1 MTDKMKKQKLNPKQI
16 AGICITSVAAL
27 LLIFMVTGLVPAISG
42 ALIGCFGI
50 SAYGI
55 FLAALLL
62 GIFFILNKSVNVKPR
77 YIVNFAVMYFI
88 IILLVHAMTSS
99 SLVSGHS
106 FKEYLSAC
114 YFYRDNLVTMGGAF
128 GGIFIYP
135 LYSYIK
141 GWGTYIF
148 LTLALIATIV
158 IAMDFFFK
166 RAKGER
172 AAEKTSDSVEIEI
185 PTKEELAQRLA
196 FDSSETEKA
205 EFFSEPAVKAH
216 EPDSREL
223 ARKQLFGDLDLLREK
238 DTFSSVNEQTHHNR
252 FDTAPIAYGGAGQSA
267 PPKIIHDSD
276 ALPHRNDNNVFYA
289 ETVREEEKLSRQ
301 RKESLAKDLR
311 SLKSDGLGKNKAPII
326 NGDEVSRQI
335 REGVYGKDK
344 AESDFEA
351 QEPTL
356 EPAKSEAKE
365 EYVFMEVSADRFEPA
380 MPPKDETNDIRVVE
394 QKDKATEFDFISS
407 GKTETDEVF
416 DAADSELLKT
426 SERELVDSVK
436 ESSQEFSAVELNIEE
451 APLEP
456 EKAEEIERKDVKF
469 TEKPFVSNSKSKGFQ
484 IGIGIKDEKEEENEV
499 YVYAPYDKPPV
510 EILDDSPMKL
520 DVNEETNAQKSK
532 ALEDTLSSL
541 KIDAKVVNVIN
552 GPTVTRY
559 ELELAPGISVRKIKS
574 LDEDIAM
581 RLSSS
586 SGGVRLQTPIPGKNL
601 FGIEVPNSKGV
612 KVPIRVMIDSDEFWQ
627 AKGALTFVVGIDIAG
642 RKVMADLADM
652 PHLMIAGSTGSGKSI
667 CLNGIIVSLLYKYSP
682 EELRFILIDP
692 KKVEFTTYEGLPHL
706 LIDEIICENE
716 KALKALQWMVDEME
730 RRYVIFS
737 ETGVRDIASY
747 NAVVDPALTERLPR
761 IVLVIDELADFMM
774 YNKNEVEAKIKKLTA
789 KARAAG
795 IHLILAT
802 QRPSV
807 NVITGDIKSNIAT
820 RIALKLPTPTDS
832 STILAQGGA
841 EKLLG
846 KGDMLFMS
854 EASPEPVRL
863 QGSFISTEEVTEVVA
878 YLKEHNETH
887 YNDNAIKKI
896 THSKQGNGVD
906 GEDKET
912 DPYFYDALK
921 YCIEKNS
928 ASISML
934 QRRFNIGYNR
944 AGKIVEDMERKQ
956 FVSGY
961 DGMKSRQM
969 LITMEEFNNLF
980 GDD

>member
-16 AGICITSVAAL
+16 VGICITSVAAL
-27 LLIFMVTGLVPAISG
+27 LLIFMVTGLVPAVSG

-62 GIFFILNKSVNVKPR
+62 GIFFIMNRSVNVKPR
-77 YIVNFAVMYFI
+77 YIVNFAFMYFI

-99 SLVSGHS
+99 SLISERS
-106 FKEYLSAC
+106 YTEYLDAC
-114 YFYRDNLVTMGGAF
+114 FYYRDTMVTMGGAF

-148 LTLALIATIV
+148 LTLALIATIIV
-158 IAMDFFFK
+158 AMDFFFK
-166 RAKGER
+166 RAKGE
-172 AAEKTSDSVEIEI
+172 AAEKESGDTVEIEI

-196 FDSSETEKA
+196 FDSSESDKT
-205 EFFSEPAVKAH
+205 EFFGESVAKATRQ
-216 EPDSREL
+216 PDSREL

-238 DTFSSVNEQTHHNR
+238 EAFSSPSENSVQNR
-252 FDTAPIAYGGAGQSA
+252 FDTAHISYGNGAGQTA
-267 PPKIIHDSD
+267 PPKIIHDTD
-276 ALPHRNDNNVFYA
+276 ALPHRTDGNSYYS
-289 ETVREEEKLSRQ
+289 ETVREEEKLVRQ

-311 SLKSDGLGKNKAPII
+311 TLKSDGLGNNKAPII

-335 REGVYGKDK
+335 REGVYGKEK
-344 AESDFEA
+344 TEIPAETVES
-351 QEPTL
+351 
-356 EPAKSEAKE
+356 PAE
-365 EYVFMEVSADRFEPA
+365 EFAPETEHVFMEVSAERYDA
-380 MPPKDETNDIRVVE
+380 SVPPKDEINDIRVVE
-394 QKDKATEFDFISS
+394 QKEKDFILAD
-407 GKTETDEVF
+407 ETHDTKEK
-416 DAADSELLKT
+416 SEL
-426 SERELVDSVK
+426 SEK
-436 ESSQEFSAVELNIEE
+436 ETECFISEQPKFDDDKDEAPIEFSSLELNIEE
-451 APLEP
+451 TPSEP
-456 EKAEEIERKDVKF
+456 KAIEVEKKDIRF
-469 TEKPFVSNSKSKGFQ
+469 TEKPFVSGSKSKGVQ
-484 IGIGIKDEKEEENEV
+484 IGIGIKEEKEEHTV
-499 YVYAPYDKPPV
+499 HIYQPYDKPPV

-520 DVNEETNAQKSK
+520 DVNAETNAQKSK

-747 NAVVDPALTERLPR
+747 NAVVDPNLTERLPR

-863 QGSFISTEEVTEVVA
+863 QGSFISTEEVTEVVS

-896 THSKQGNGVD
+896 THSKQGTGGE

-969 LITMEEFNNLF
+969 LITMEEYNNLF

>member
-1 MTDKMKKQKLNPKQI
+1 
-16 AGICITSVAAL
+16 
-27 LLIFMVTGLVPAISG
+27 
-42 ALIGCFGI
+42 
-50 SAYGI
+50 
-55 FLAALLL
+55 
-62 GIFFILNKSVNVKPR
+62 
-77 YIVNFAVMYFI
+77 
-88 IILLVHAMTSS
+88 
-99 SLVSGHS
+99 
-106 FKEYLSAC
+106 
-114 YFYRDNLVTMGGAF
+114 
-128 GGIFIYP
+128 
-135 LYSYIK
+135 
-141 GWGTYIF
+141 
-148 LTLALIATIV
+148 
-158 IAMDFFFK
+158 
-166 RAKGER
+166 
-172 AAEKTSDSVEIEI
+172 
-185 PTKEELAQRLA
+185 
-196 FDSSETEKA
+196 
-205 EFFSEPAVKAH
+205 
-216 EPDSREL
+216 
-223 ARKQLFGDLDLLREK
+223 
-238 DTFSSVNEQTHHNR
+238 
-252 FDTAPIAYGGAGQSA
+252 
-267 PPKIIHDSD
+267 
-276 ALPHRNDNNVFYA
+276 
-289 ETVREEEKLSRQ
+289 
-301 RKESLAKDLR
+301 
-311 SLKSDGLGKNKAPII
+311 
-326 NGDEVSRQI
+326 
-335 REGVYGKDK
+335 
-344 AESDFEA
+344 
-351 QEPTL
+351 
-356 EPAKSEAKE
+356 
-365 EYVFMEVSADRFEPA
+365 
-380 MPPKDETNDIRVVE
+380 
-394 QKDKATEFDFISS
+394 
-407 GKTETDEVF
+407 
-416 DAADSELLKT
+416 
-426 SERELVDSVK
+426 
-436 ESSQEFSAVELNIEE
+436 
-451 APLEP
+451 
-456 EKAEEIERKDVKF
+456 
-469 TEKPFVSNSKSKGFQ
+469 
-484 IGIGIKDEKEEENEV
+484 
-499 YVYAPYDKPPV
+499 
-510 EILDDSPMKL
+510 MKL
-520 DVNEETNAQKSK
+520 DVNAETNAQKSK

-706 LIDEIICENE
+706 LVDEIICENE

-747 NAVVDPALTERLPR
+747 NAVVDPNLTERLPR

-863 QGSFISTEEVTEVVA
+863 QGSFISTEEVTEVVS

-896 THSKQGNGVD
+896 THSKQGAGGE

-969 LITMEEFNNLF
+969 LITMEEYNNLF

>member
-1 MTDKMKKQKLNPKQI
+1 
-16 AGICITSVAAL
+16 
-27 LLIFMVTGLVPAISG
+27 
-42 ALIGCFGI
+42 
-50 SAYGI
+50 
-55 FLAALLL
+55 
-62 GIFFILNKSVNVKPR
+62 
-77 YIVNFAVMYFI
+77 
-88 IILLVHAMTSS
+88 
-99 SLVSGHS
+99 
-106 FKEYLSAC
+106 
-114 YFYRDNLVTMGGAF
+114 
-128 GGIFIYP
+128 
-135 LYSYIK
+135 
-141 GWGTYIF
+141 
-148 LTLALIATIV
+148 
-158 IAMDFFFK
+158 
-166 RAKGER
+166 
-172 AAEKTSDSVEIEI
+172 
-185 PTKEELAQRLA
+185 
-196 FDSSETEKA
+196 
-205 EFFSEPAVKAH
+205 
-216 EPDSREL
+216 
-223 ARKQLFGDLDLLREK
+223 
-238 DTFSSVNEQTHHNR
+238 
-252 FDTAPIAYGGAGQSA
+252 
-267 PPKIIHDSD
+267 
-276 ALPHRNDNNVFYA
+276 
-289 ETVREEEKLSRQ
+289 
-301 RKESLAKDLR
+301 
-311 SLKSDGLGKNKAPII
+311 
-326 NGDEVSRQI
+326 
-335 REGVYGKDK
+335 
-344 AESDFEA
+344 
-351 QEPTL
+351 
-356 EPAKSEAKE
+356 
-365 EYVFMEVSADRFEPA
+365 MEVSAERYDA
-380 MPPKDETNDIRVVE
+380 SVPPKDEINDIRVVE
-394 QKDKATEFDFISS
+394 QKEKDFILAD
-407 GKTETDEVF
+407 ETHDSKEK
-416 DAADSELLKT
+416 SEL
-426 SERELVDSVK
+426 SEK
-436 ESSQEFSAVELNIEE
+436 ETESFISEQPKFDDDKDEAPIEFSSLELNIEE
-451 APLEP
+451 TPSEP
-456 EKAEEIERKDVKF
+456 KAIEVEKKDIRF
-469 TEKPFVSNSKSKGFQ
+469 TEKPFVSGSKSKGVQ
-484 IGIGIKDEKEEENEV
+484 IGIGIKEEKEEHTV
-499 YVYAPYDKPPV
+499 HIYQPYDKPPV

-520 DVNEETNAQKSK
+520 DVNAETNAQKSK

-747 NAVVDPALTERLPR
+747 NAVVDPNLTERLPR

-863 QGSFISTEEVTEVVA
+863 QGSFISTEEVTEVVS

-896 THSKQGNGVD
+896 THSKQGAGGE

-969 LITMEEFNNLF
+969 LITMEEYNNLF

>member
-1 MTDKMKKQKLNPKQI
+1 M
-16 AGICITSVAAL
+16 
-27 LLIFMVTGLVPAISG
+27 
-42 ALIGCFGI
+42 
-50 SAYGI
+50 
-55 FLAALLL
+55 
-62 GIFFILNKSVNVKPR
+62 
-77 YIVNFAVMYFI
+77 
-88 IILLVHAMTSS
+88 
-99 SLVSGHS
+99 
-106 FKEYLSAC
+106 
-114 YFYRDNLVTMGGAF
+114 
-128 GGIFIYP
+128 
-135 LYSYIK
+135 
-141 GWGTYIF
+141 
-148 LTLALIATIV
+148 
-158 IAMDFFFK
+158 
-166 RAKGER
+166 
-172 AAEKTSDSVEIEI
+172 
-185 PTKEELAQRLA
+185 
-196 FDSSETEKA
+196 
-205 EFFSEPAVKAH
+205 
-216 EPDSREL
+216 
-223 ARKQLFGDLDLLREK
+223 
-238 DTFSSVNEQTHHNR
+238 
-252 FDTAPIAYGGAGQSA
+252 
-267 PPKIIHDSD
+267 
-276 ALPHRNDNNVFYA
+276 
-289 ETVREEEKLSRQ
+289 REEDKLIRQ

-311 SLKSDGLGKNKAPII
+311 TLKSDGLGNNKAPII

-335 REGVYGKDK
+335 REGVYGKEK
-344 AESDFEA
+344 TEIPTETVESPAEEFAPET
-351 QEPTL
+351 EH
-356 EPAKSEAKE
+356 
-365 EYVFMEVSADRFEPA
+365 VFMEVSAERYDA
-380 MPPKDETNDIRVVE
+380 SVPPKDEINDIRVVE
-394 QKDKATEFDFISS
+394 QKEKDFILAD
-407 GKTETDEVF
+407 ETHDTKEK
-416 DAADSELLKT
+416 SEL
-426 SERELVDSVK
+426 SEK
-436 ESSQEFSAVELNIEE
+436 ETESFISEQPKFDDDKDEAPIEFSSLELNIEE
-451 APLEP
+451 TPSEP
-456 EKAEEIERKDVKF
+456 KAIEVEKKDIRF
-469 TEKPFVSNSKSKGFQ
+469 TEKPFVSGSKSKGVQ
-484 IGIGIKDEKEEENEV
+484 IGIGIKEEKEEHTV
-499 YVYAPYDKPPV
+499 HIYQPYDKPPV

-520 DVNEETNAQKSK
+520 DVNAETNAQKSK

-747 NAVVDPALTERLPR
+747 NAVVDPNLTERLPR

-863 QGSFISTEEVTEVVA
+863 QGSFISTEEVTEVVS

-896 THSKQGNGVD
+896 THSKQGTGGE

-969 LITMEEFNNLF
+969 LITMEEYNNLF

>member
-1 MTDKMKKQKLNPKQI
+1 M
-16 AGICITSVAAL
+16 
-27 LLIFMVTGLVPAISG
+27 
-42 ALIGCFGI
+42 
-50 SAYGI
+50 
-55 FLAALLL
+55 
-62 GIFFILNKSVNVKPR
+62 
-77 YIVNFAVMYFI
+77 
-88 IILLVHAMTSS
+88 
-99 SLVSGHS
+99 
-106 FKEYLSAC
+106 
-114 YFYRDNLVTMGGAF
+114 
-128 GGIFIYP
+128 
-135 LYSYIK
+135 
-141 GWGTYIF
+141 
-148 LTLALIATIV
+148 
-158 IAMDFFFK
+158 
-166 RAKGER
+166 
-172 AAEKTSDSVEIEI
+172 
-185 PTKEELAQRLA
+185 
-196 FDSSETEKA
+196 
-205 EFFSEPAVKAH
+205 
-216 EPDSREL
+216 
-223 ARKQLFGDLDLLREK
+223 
-238 DTFSSVNEQTHHNR
+238 
-252 FDTAPIAYGGAGQSA
+252 
-267 PPKIIHDSD
+267 
-276 ALPHRNDNNVFYA
+276 
-289 ETVREEEKLSRQ
+289 REEDKLVRQ

-311 SLKSDGLGKNKAPII
+311 TLKSDGLGNNKAPII

-335 REGVYGKDK
+335 REGVYGKEK
-344 AESDFEA
+344 TEIPAETVES
-351 QEPTL
+351 
-356 EPAKSEAKE
+356 PAE
-365 EYVFMEVSADRFEPA
+365 EFAPETEHVFMEVSAERYDA
-380 MPPKDETNDIRVVE
+380 SVPPKDEINDIRVVE
-394 QKDKATEFDFISS
+394 QKEKDFILAD
-407 GKTETDEVF
+407 ETHDTKEK
-416 DAADSELLKT
+416 SEL
-426 SERELVDSVK
+426 SEK
-436 ESSQEFSAVELNIEE
+436 ETEPFISEQPKFDDDKDEAPIEFSSLELNIEE
-451 APLEP
+451 TPSEP
-456 EKAEEIERKDVKF
+456 KAIEVEKKDIKF
-469 TEKPFVSNSKSKGFQ
+469 TEKPFVSGSKSKGVQ
-484 IGIGIKDEKEEENEV
+484 IGIGIKEEKEEHAV
-499 YVYAPYDKPPV
+499 HIYQPYDKPPV

-520 DVNEETNAQKSK
+520 DVNAETNAQKSK

-747 NAVVDPALTERLPR
+747 NAVVDPNLTERLPR

-863 QGSFISTEEVTEVVA
+863 QGSFISTEEVTEVVS

-896 THSKQGNGVD
+896 THSKQGAGGE

-969 LITMEEFNNLF
+969 LITMEEYNNLF

>member
-1 MTDKMKKQKLNPKQI
+1 
-16 AGICITSVAAL
+16 
-27 LLIFMVTGLVPAISG
+27 
-42 ALIGCFGI
+42 
-50 SAYGI
+50 
-55 FLAALLL
+55 
-62 GIFFILNKSVNVKPR
+62 
-77 YIVNFAVMYFI
+77 
-88 IILLVHAMTSS
+88 
-99 SLVSGHS
+99 
-106 FKEYLSAC
+106 
-114 YFYRDNLVTMGGAF
+114 
-128 GGIFIYP
+128 
-135 LYSYIK
+135 
-141 GWGTYIF
+141 
-148 LTLALIATIV
+148 
-158 IAMDFFFK
+158 
-166 RAKGER
+166 
-172 AAEKTSDSVEIEI
+172 
-185 PTKEELAQRLA
+185 
-196 FDSSETEKA
+196 
-205 EFFSEPAVKAH
+205 
-216 EPDSREL
+216 
-223 ARKQLFGDLDLLREK
+223 
-238 DTFSSVNEQTHHNR
+238 
-252 FDTAPIAYGGAGQSA
+252 
-267 PPKIIHDSD
+267 
-276 ALPHRNDNNVFYA
+276 
-289 ETVREEEKLSRQ
+289 
-301 RKESLAKDLR
+301 
-311 SLKSDGLGKNKAPII
+311 
-326 NGDEVSRQI
+326 
-335 REGVYGKDK
+335 
-344 AESDFEA
+344 
-351 QEPTL
+351 
-356 EPAKSEAKE
+356 
-365 EYVFMEVSADRFEPA
+365 MEVSAERYDA
-380 MPPKDETNDIRVVE
+380 SVPPKDEINDIRVVE
-394 QKDKATEFDFISS
+394 QKEKDFILAD
-407 GKTETDEVF
+407 ETHDSKEK
-416 DAADSELLKT
+416 SEL
-426 SERELVDSVK
+426 SEK
-436 ESSQEFSAVELNIEE
+436 EAEPFISEQPKFDDDKDEAPIEFSSLELNIEE
-451 APLEP
+451 TPSEP
-456 EKAEEIERKDVKF
+456 KAIEVEKKDIRF
-469 TEKPFVSNSKSKGFQ
+469 TEKPFVSGSKSKGVQ
-484 IGIGIKDEKEEENEV
+484 IGIGIKEEKEEHTV
-499 YVYAPYDKPPV
+499 HIYQPYDKPPV

-520 DVNEETNAQKSK
+520 DVNAETNAQKSK

-747 NAVVDPALTERLPR
+747 NAVVDPNLTERLPR

-863 QGSFISTEEVTEVVA
+863 QGSFISTEEVTEFVS

-896 THSKQGNGVD
+896 THSKQGAG
-906 GEDKET
+906 GEGGQGDR
-912 DPYFYDALK
+912 PVFLRR
-921 YCIEKNS
+921 IEILHRKKQRVHFH
-928 ASISML
+928 AAKKIQHRL
-934 QRRFNIGYNR
+934 QPSGENCRGYGTQTICQRIRRNEIPPNADYYGR
-944 AGKIVEDMERKQ
+944 IQQ
-956 FVSGY
+956 FVW
-961 DGMKSRQM
+961 
-969 LITMEEFNNLF
+969 
-980 GDD
+980 

>member
-1 MTDKMKKQKLNPKQI
+1 MRT
-16 AGICITSVAAL
+16 
-27 LLIFMVTGLVPAISG
+27 
-42 ALIGCFGI
+42 
-50 SAYGI
+50 
-55 FLAALLL
+55 
-62 GIFFILNKSVNVKPR
+62 
-77 YIVNFAVMYFI
+77 
-88 IILLVHAMTSS
+88 
-99 SLVSGHS
+99 
-106 FKEYLSAC
+106 
-114 YFYRDNLVTMGGAF
+114 
-128 GGIFIYP
+128 
-135 LYSYIK
+135 
-141 GWGTYIF
+141 
-148 LTLALIATIV
+148 
-158 IAMDFFFK
+158 
-166 RAKGER
+166 
-172 AAEKTSDSVEIEI
+172 
-185 PTKEELAQRLA
+185 
-196 FDSSETEKA
+196 
-205 EFFSEPAVKAH
+205 
-216 EPDSREL
+216 
-223 ARKQLFGDLDLLREK
+223 
-238 DTFSSVNEQTHHNR
+238 
-252 FDTAPIAYGGAGQSA
+252 
-267 PPKIIHDSD
+267 
-276 ALPHRNDNNVFYA
+276 
-289 ETVREEEKLSRQ
+289 
-301 RKESLAKDLR
+301 
-311 SLKSDGLGKNKAPII
+311 LKSDGLGNNKAPII

-335 REGVYGKDK
+335 REGVYGKEK
-344 AESDFEA
+344 TEIPAETVES
-351 QEPTL
+351 
-356 EPAKSEAKE
+356 PAE
-365 EYVFMEVSADRFEPA
+365 EFAPETEHVFMEGSAERYDA
-380 MPPKDETNDIRVVE
+380 SVPPKDEINDIRVVE
-394 QKDKATEFDFISS
+394 QKEKDFILAD
-407 GKTETDEVF
+407 ETHDSKEK
-416 DAADSELLKT
+416 SEL
-426 SERELVDSVK
+426 SEK
-436 ESSQEFSAVELNIEE
+436 ETESFISEQPKFDDDKDEAPIEFSSLELNIEE
-451 APLEP
+451 TPSEP
-456 EKAEEIERKDVKF
+456 KAIEVEKKDIRF
-469 TEKPFVSNSKSKGFQ
+469 TEKPFVSGSKSKGVQ
-484 IGIGIKDEKEEENEV
+484 IGIGIKEEKEEHTV
-499 YVYAPYDKPPV
+499 HIYQPYDKPPV

-520 DVNEETNAQKSK
+520 DVNAETNAQKSK

-747 NAVVDPALTERLPR
+747 NAVVDPNLTERLPR

-863 QGSFISTEEVTEVVA
+863 QGSFISTEEVTEVVS

-896 THSKQGNGVD
+896 THSKQGAGGE

-969 LITMEEFNNLF
+969 LITMEEYNNLF